1 MSLSLRLSP
10 SLQATIAGKLEVEL
24 TGETIQVCIDSGVET
39 YPELKDILYKDE
51 KVNPQVLMFHNNTLI
66 KEHNFVDSIKD
77 GDVLDLIPAIE
88 AG

>member
-10 SLQATIAGKLEVEL
+10 SLQATIDGKLEIEL
-24 TGETIQVCIDSGVET
+24 QGETIQACIDAGVES
-39 YPELKDILYKDE
+39 YPELKTLLYKE
-51 KVNPQVLMFHNNTLI
+51 ENINPQVLMFHNNTLI
-66 KEHNFVDSIKD
+66 KEHNFNEKVKD